1 MTKSKIFLV
10 PFPYDDLSSDKLRPV
25 VCLTEPIGTR
35 RHVIV
40 AYITSQIP
48 VHLFDTDILADN
60 KHPDFKG
67 TGLKQ
72 TSVIRVHYLLTIS
85 TVVIKREI
93 GKLPS
98 DIQSQIA
105 EKLCN
110 LFKSDKN
117 ETET

>member
-1 MTKSKIFLV
+1 MTKGKIFLV
-10 PFPYDDLSSDKLRPV
+10 PFPYDDLSADKLRPV

-48 VHLFDTDILADN
+48 VHLLDTDILAE
-60 KHPDFKG
+60 KSHPYFKE

-72 TSVIRVHYLLTIS
+72 SSVIRAHYLLTIS
-85 TVVIKREI
+85 TVVIKREL
-93 GKLPS
+93 GELPS
-98 DIQSQIA
+98 DMQSMIA

-110 LFKSDKN
+110 LLR
-117 ETET
+117 